1 MAKLAGPVPADDLNA
16 LMKDFIPAGRIGTK
30 ADVALM
36 VCFSWMIS
44 SEPVGKQGGWVGW
57 VCLVTHECSP
67 IHYMI
72 PCDCQAVYLASDAAV
87 WITGETVVVD
97 GGAWLNRGR
106 RIPKVALHLPL
117 PW

>member
-44 SEPVGKQGGWVGW
+44 SEPVGKQGGGW
-57 VCLVTHECSP
+57 
-67 IHYMI
+67 
-72 PCDCQAVYLASDAAV
+72 DGFASLLTNAHPS
-87 WITGETVVVD
+87 TT
-97 GGAWLNRGR
+97 
-106 RIPKVALHLPL
+106 
-117 PW
+117 

>member
-1 MAKLAGPVPADDLNA
+1 
-16 LMKDFIPAGRIGTK
+16 
-30 ADVALM
+30 
-36 VCFSWMIS
+36 
-44 SEPVGKQGGWVGW
+44 
-57 VCLVTHECSP
+57 
-67 IHYMI
+67 MI